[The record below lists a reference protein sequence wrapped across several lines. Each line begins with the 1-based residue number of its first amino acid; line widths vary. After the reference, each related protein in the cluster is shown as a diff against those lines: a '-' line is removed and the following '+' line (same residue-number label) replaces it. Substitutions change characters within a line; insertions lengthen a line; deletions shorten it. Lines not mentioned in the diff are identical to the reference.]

1 MYVVLLRFS
10 SGKDKA
16 AEFMAGHQE
25 WLDRG
30 FAENVFLMAGSLAP
44 GLGGAVLA
52 RGVSRQSLDE
62 RLREDP
68 FVAEGVVAT
77 EVHEVAPARA
87 CEQFAFLLPAP
98 PRSIGPTVSKG
109 WASRGMSMTNAKQ

>member
-10 SGKDKA
+10 SAKDKA
-16 AEFMAGHQE
+16 AELMAGHKE

-30 FAENVFLMAGSLAP
+30 FAENVFLVAGSLAP

-52 RGVSRQSLDE
+52 HGVSRQDLDE
-62 RLREDP
+62 RLKEDP

-77 EVHEVAPARA
+77 EVHEIAPAKAR
-87 CEQFAFLLPAP
+87 EELAFLLPA
-98 PRSIGPTVSKG
+98 SLT
-109 WASRGMSMTNAKQ
+109 